1 MLLAYQSPSFIEEYV
16 KKIIEHDHAFP
27 RVDAGDLRDELKR
40 IRQSGYAITYGEYVN
55 DAVGIGATVFNSE
68 GELAGSIGI
77 IAPRI
82 SAKRAKSF

>member
-1 MLLAYQSPSFIEEYV
+1 M

-55 DAVGIGATVFNSE
+55 DAVGIGALSSTQRVNWP
-68 GELAGSIGI
+68 
-77 IAPRI
+77 AP
-82 SAKRAKSF
+82 SASSPPRSA